1 MSTIGILGAFL
12 GGILTLISPCSALLL
27 PAFFAYAF
35 DGFGKLVSRT
45 GLFYL
50 GLCITLVPLGAGLG
64 KLGSFLDSI
73 RPTVMLC
80 AGILIII
87 FGIMTVFGKGFAFRP
102 AQDAVG
108 KLSGTSAVSV
118 LLLGCVYGLA
128 SFCSGPILGSI
139 LTVAMAGGSALYGMV
154 LMAVYALGM
163 AVPLFILA
171 ILWERFDLSHKKWIH
186 GKELKWGPIT
196 TNTTSLIS
204 GALFIFIGALFLA
217 TDGTAGINTG
227 GDGTNQFDAELWV
240 TRVGNSS
247 TDLIVL
253 LVVLVLLLIALVAY
267 MVRRKHTS
275 GAGVDDDAEDSTDSS
290 ADDGVDGAGRGAGR
304 SAGRDTGRG
313 AGHGTGRG
321 TRNSKNGEESTGGS
335 TGIDARD
342 IADQLD
348 KLAERD
354 ASDSHTI

>member
-1 MSTIGILGAFL
+1 MWPAGKHTYPNERKGQRVSTIGILGAFL

-35 DGFGKLVSRT
+35 DGFGKLISRT

-64 KLGSFLDSI
+64 KVGSLFDSI
-73 RPTVMLC
+73 RPSIMMF

-87 FGIMTVFGKGFAFRP
+87 FGIMTVFGKGFAFQP

-108 KLSGTSAVSV
+108 KLSGTNAVSV

-139 LTVAMAGGSALYGMV
+139 LTVAVAGGSALYGMV
-154 LMAVYALGM
+154 LMAIYALGM

-171 ILWERFDLSHKKWIH
+171 ILWERFDLSHKKWLR

-196 TNTTSLIS
+196 TNTTSIVS
-204 GALFIFIGALFLA
+204 GALFILIGGLFLG
-217 TDGTAGINTG
+217 TDGTAGLSGIAG
-227 GDGTNQFDAELWV
+227 WDSQFNAELWA

-253 LVVLVLLLIALVAY
+253 LVVLVLLLIALVAFI
-267 MVRRKHTS
+267 VRRKR
-275 GAGVDDDAEDSTDSS
+275 GGNDVEPLAEQMDASEV
-290 ADDGVDGAGRGAGR
+290 AD
-304 SAGRDTGRG
+304 
-313 AGHGTGRG
+313 
-321 TRNSKNGEESTGGS
+321 KL
-335 TGIDARD
+335 
-342 IADQLD
+342 DQLEASAAGSSSVD
-348 KLAERD
+348 VSVAD
-354 ASDSHTI
+354 ASAAPPGDETTPSRD